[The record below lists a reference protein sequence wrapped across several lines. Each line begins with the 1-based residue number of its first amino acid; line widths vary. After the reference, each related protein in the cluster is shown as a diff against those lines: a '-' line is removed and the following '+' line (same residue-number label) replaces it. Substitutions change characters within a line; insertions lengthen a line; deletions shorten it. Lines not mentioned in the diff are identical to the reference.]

1 VAFVPGGPFH
11 PNGGG
16 LNTMRLNFS
25 YSTPEN
31 IREGMTR
38 LGLTLQDLIHKNGNK

>member
-1 VAFVPGGPFH
+1 VPGGPFH

-16 LNTMRLNFS
+16 QNTMRLNFS
-25 YSTPEN
+25 FSSPDT

-38 LGLTLQDLIHKNGNK
+38 LGLTLKDLIHKNGNK